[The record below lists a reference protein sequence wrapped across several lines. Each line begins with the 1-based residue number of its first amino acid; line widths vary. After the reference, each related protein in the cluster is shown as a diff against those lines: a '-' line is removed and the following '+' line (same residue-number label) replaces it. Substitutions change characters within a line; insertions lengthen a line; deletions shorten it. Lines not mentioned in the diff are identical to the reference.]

1 MSQILISL
9 SIWLHSLATIVFIGH
24 YLLLSLVYLPVLGEA
39 NLLALSAISKRSRAW
54 LYASL
59 LVFLITG
66 TYLTLVDSNYLG
78 IGKFGSPWAVLMLVK
93 HILILGMIGMG
104 FWYNALMRVGP
115 LLNSNSGAAQALLR
129 FRQYSNLMAISGI
142 LVLLLTAISQVQ

>member
-59 LVFLITG
+59 L
-66 TYLTLVDSNYLG
+66 G
-78 IGKFGSPWAVLMLVK
+78 ISDA
-93 HILILGMIGMG
+93 
-104 FWYNALMRVGP
+104 
-115 LLNSNSGAAQALLR
+115 
-129 FRQYSNLMAISGI
+129 
-142 LVLLLTAISQVQ
+142 LVLSIFHQPPRL